1 MKKILII
8 QPWIQ
13 LGGAELVSIHLAH
26 TLRQRGHKVAI
37 ACTYL
42 DTCGLPESALSLDYR
57 LPPRPLADLCKRSRL
72 FFLLCGYWLLLLT
85 VIRSS
90 RDVDFLNPH
99 NFPSS
104 WIAVLVG
111 RIRGIPVI
119 WTCNEPPQRLDW
131 REASKIG
138 LGDTIGW
145 LLASSPL
152 DRFLASK
159 VEAVYVPSEMT
170 RRQVRQLYGRDAEVV
185 RLGVDGELYSQ
196 NGQPVVP
203 GGMDLAGKFVL
214 LAVGKLH
221 PQKNQIAA
229 IRAVEQV
236 LPTIPNL
243 ILLLAGD
250 GPMRGEWGQYVEDH
264 GLGSHVVFLGSVPHS
279 DMPSLYSCCDINLF
293 TPINQS
299 WGLTPFEALLMGK
312 ISIVSNDSGASEVI
326 ASQGIGV
333 VCMPSA
339 ADVGKWIAEML
350 NQPDRYRAMANRGR
364 DYVMRELTW
373 GRYADGFL
381 RILARLD
388 QGAARPEILSAHHGA
403 AQR

>member
-8 QPWIQ
+8 QPWIR
-13 LGGAELVSIHLAH
+13 LGGAELVSIHLANA
-26 TLRQRGHKVAI
+26 LRQRGHKVAI

-42 DTCGLPESALSLDYR
+42 DTFGLPELALSLDYR
-57 LPPRPLADLCKRSRL
+57 LPPRPLADLCRRSRL

-111 RIRGIPVI
+111 RTRGIPVI
-119 WTCNEPPQRLDW
+119 WTCNEPPQLLDW

-138 LGDTIGW
+138 LGDAVGW
-145 LLASSPL
+145 LLASSRL
-152 DRFLASK
+152 DRFLASR

-170 RRQVRQLYGRDAEVV
+170 RRQVQQLYGRDADVV
-185 RLGVDGELYSQ
+185 RLGVDADLYSQ
-196 NGQPVVP
+196 KGQAAVP
-203 GGMDLAGKFVL
+203 GGLDLAGKSVL

-229 IRAVEQV
+229 LCALEHT
-236 LPTIPNL
+236 LPTFPNL
-243 ILLLAGD
+243 VLLLAGD
-250 GPMRGEWGQYVEDH
+250 GPMRGDWEQYAEDH
-264 GLGSHVVFLGSVPHS
+264 GLGNHVVFLGSVPHS
-279 DMPSLYSCCDINLF
+279 DMPALYSCCDINLF

-312 ISIVSNDSGASEVI
+312 ISVVSNDSGAAEVI
-326 ASQGIGV
+326 TNHGIGV
-333 VCMPSA
+333 VCEPSA
-339 ADVGKWIAEML
+339 VGAAERIAEIL
-350 NQPDRYRAMANRGR
+350 SEPERFRAMAIRGR
-364 DYVMRELTW
+364 DYVTKELTW
-373 GRYADGFL
+373 DRYADCFL
-381 RILARLD
+381 RIAAQVEEGVVN
-388 QGAARPEILSAHHGA
+388 QGRMSAQHGA
-403 AQR
+403 TSR

>member
-8 QPWIQ
+8 QPWIR
-13 LGGAELVSIHLAH
+13 LGGAELVSIHLANA
-26 TLRQRGHKVAI
+26 LRQRGHKVAI

-42 DTCGLPESALSLDYR
+42 DTFGLPELALSLDYR
-57 LPPRPLADLCKRSRL
+57 LPPRPLADLCRRSRL

-138 LGDTIGW
+138 LGDAVGW
-145 LLASSPL
+145 LLASSRL
-152 DRFLASK
+152 DRFLASR

-170 RRQVRQLYGRDAEVV
+170 RRQVQQLYGRDADVV
-185 RLGVDGELYSQ
+185 RLGVDADLYSQ
-196 NGQPVVP
+196 KGQAAVP
-203 GGMDLAGKFVL
+203 GGLDLAGKSVL

-229 IRAVEQV
+229 LCALEHT
-236 LPTIPNL
+236 LPTFPNL
-243 ILLLAGD
+243 VLLLAGD
-250 GPMRGEWGQYVEDH
+250 GPMRGDWEQYAEDH
-264 GLGSHVVFLGSVPHS
+264 GLGNHVVFLGSVPHS
-279 DMPSLYSCCDINLF
+279 DMPALYSCCDINLF

-312 ISIVSNDSGASEVI
+312 ISVVSNDSGASEVV

-333 VCMPSA
+333 VCTPSA
-339 ADVGKWIAEML
+339 GEVGKWISEIL
-350 NQPDRYRAMANRGR
+350 SQPDRYRAAAERGR
-364 DYVMRELTW
+364 DYVRRELTW

-381 RILARLD
+381 RVLAKLD
-388 QGAARPEILSAHHGA
+388 QRAVRPEILSSHRGTT
-403 AQR
+403 

>member
-1 MKKILII
+1 MKRILII

-26 TLRQRGHKVAI
+26 TLRKRGYKAAI

-42 DTCGLPESALSLDYR
+42 DTSGLPELALSLDYR
-57 LPPRPLADLCKRSRL
+57 LPPRALADLCKRSRL

-111 RIRGIPVI
+111 RLRGIPVI
-119 WTCNEPPQRLDW
+119 WTCNEPPERLDW

-145 LLASSPL
+145 LLASSWL
-152 DRFLASK
+152 DRFLASR
-159 VEAVYVPSEMT
+159 VEAVYVPSEKT

-185 RLGVDGELYSQ
+185 RLGVDGDLYSQ
-196 NGQPVVP
+196 KRQAVAPV
-203 GGMDLAGKFVL
+203 GMDLAGKSVL

-229 IRAVEQV
+229 LRALEHT

-243 ILLLAGD
+243 VLLLAGD
-250 GPMRGEWGQYVEDH
+250 GPMREEWEQYAEDH
-264 GLGSHVVFLGSVPHS
+264 GLRSHVVFLGSVPHS
-279 DMPSLYSCCDINLF
+279 DMPALYSCCDINLF

-339 ADVGKWIAEML
+339 GDVGKRIAEIL
-350 NQPDRYRAMANRGR
+350 NQPDRYQAMANRGR
-364 DYVMRELTW
+364 DYVRGELTW

-388 QGAARPEILSAHHGA
+388 QGAARPEILSAHHGVA
-403 AQR
+403 PR